1 MQLDNVMAGFFYS
14 RSLVQLPFLYAWK
27 EAVGILALVV
37 IIVMNPNG
45 RLPYEAVDADRSG
58 CARLCSGRS
67 GTEAEKSDE

>member
-37 IIVMNPNG
+37 IIVMNTND
-45 RLPYEAVDADRSG
+45 RSPYEAVDADQSG
-58 CARLCSGRS
+58 CARICSGRS
-67 GTEAEKSDE
+67 GTETEKSDE

>member
-1 MQLDNVMAGFFYS
+1 M
-14 RSLVQLPFLYAWK
+14 YAW
-27 EAVGILALVV
+27 EEDVGILALVV
-37 IIVMNPNG
+37 IIVMNTNG